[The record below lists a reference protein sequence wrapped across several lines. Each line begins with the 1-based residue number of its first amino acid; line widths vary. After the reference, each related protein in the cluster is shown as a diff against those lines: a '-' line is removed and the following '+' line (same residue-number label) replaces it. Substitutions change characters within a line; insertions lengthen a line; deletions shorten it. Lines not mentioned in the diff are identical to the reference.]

1 MLSLDQT
8 IPIIA
13 LLFIVNAS
21 RILFSTIELNC
32 FNHDEYSANN
42 YRLSYFVEMMILAIK
57 ML

>member
-32 FNHDEYSANN
+32 FNHDEYSVNN
-42 YRLSYFVEMMILAIK
+42 YRLSYFVEMMILQ
-57 ML
+57 